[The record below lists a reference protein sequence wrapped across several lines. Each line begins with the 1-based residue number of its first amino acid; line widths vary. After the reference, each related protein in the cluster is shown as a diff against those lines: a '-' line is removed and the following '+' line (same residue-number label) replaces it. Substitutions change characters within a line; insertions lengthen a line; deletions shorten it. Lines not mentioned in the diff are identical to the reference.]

1 MIIEL
6 KPEDELLIQK
16 RLQSGAFASPQEIIH
31 CALESLDADEA
42 WLQENKGAIHDK
54 IGQGIAELDRGE
66 GLSGQDLRARLQ
78 EQKAAWL
85 DTNPLGLSEPVTS

>member
-1 MIIEL
+1 MIIQL
-6 KPEDELLIQK
+6 KPEDELLVQK
-16 RLQSGAFASPQEIIH
+16 RLQSGAFASPEEIIH

-42 WLQENKGAIHDK
+42 WLQENKAAIHEK

-66 GLSGQDLRARLQ
+66 GLSSQNARSRLQ

-85 DTNPLGLSEPVTS
+85 ARRQG